1 MNSVV
6 AEKKFIQ
13 ERLGIPYENL
23 SQSYLRA
30 ETQLSNLSSYNF
42 YLQRGQVASP
52 LVTEKLLELNDQF
65 CITNF
70 RVSLRNITSATSGT
84 ITANEQL
91 DGQQYMFADPS
102 VFGLFTT
109 ANPAA
114 TAAQNAR
121 GLYNG
126 NISFIIDR
134 KQFLP
139 AFPMNAFYRVPTAQS
154 TNLTTAGT
162 TATPAATFTGNIGGV
177 NGYDNGLFGFYV
189 SEPTLIDGRQ
199 TLDISL
205 NVGSALSIV
214 VSPATTSFIYATF
227 EVRGYL
233 VVNSKS

>member
-6 AEKKFIQ
+6 SEKKFIQ

-42 YLQRGQVASP
+42 YVQRGQVAAP

-65 CITNF
+65 VITHF
-70 RVSLRNITSATSGT
+70 RISLRYIDPTTTAAPTAT
-84 ITANEQL
+84 EQL
-91 DGQQYMFADPS
+91 SAQQYLYADPT
-102 VFGLFTT
+102 VFQSTQ
-109 ANPAA
+109 ANAKSI
-114 TAAQNAR
+114 
-121 GLYNG
+121 YNG
-126 NISFIIDR
+126 NLSFIIDR

-139 AFPMNAFYRVPTAQS
+139 AFPTNAFYRVPNAQP
-154 TNLTTAGT
+154 NQLTTAGT
-162 TATPAATFTGNIGGV
+162 VATPAATFTGNTGGV

-205 NVGSALSIV
+205 NLGASVSI
-214 VSPATTSFIYATF
+214 ATIGTDPMVYATL
-227 EVRGYL
+227 ETRGYL

>member
-30 ETQLSNLSSYNF
+30 ETQLSNLSTYNF
-42 YLQRGQVASP
+42 YLQRGQVAAP
-52 LVTEKLLELNDQF
+52 LVTEQLLELNDQF
-65 CITNF
+65 VITHF
-70 RVSLRNITSATSGT
+70 RISLRNIDPSTTGVPTAT
-84 ITANEQL
+84 EQL
-91 DGQQYMFADPS
+91 NAQQYLYADPTA
-102 VFGLFTT
+102 FTSNA
-109 ANPAA
+109 ANAKSI
-114 TAAQNAR
+114 
-121 GLYNG
+121 YNG
-126 NISFIIDR
+126 NLSFIIDR

-139 AFPMNAFYRVPTAQS
+139 AFPVNAFYRVPNAQP
-154 TNLTTAGT
+154 NQLTTAGT
-162 TATPAATFTGNIGGV
+162 VASPAATFTGNTGGV

-205 NVGSALSIV
+205 NLGASVTIAAIGTD
-214 VSPATTSFIYATF
+214 PMIYATL
-227 EVRGYL
+227 ETRGYL

>member
-30 ETQLSNLSSYNF
+30 ETQLSNLSTYNF
-42 YLQRGQVASP
+42 YVQRGQVAAP
-52 LVTEKLLELNDQF
+52 LVTEQLLELNDQF
-65 CITNF
+65 VITHF
-70 RVSLRNITSATSGT
+70 RVSLRYIDPTTTATPTATEQLNAQQYLYADPTVFTSTSA
-84 ITANEQL
+84 
-91 DGQQYMFADPS
+91 
-102 VFGLFTT
+102 
-109 ANPAA
+109 
-114 TAAQNAR
+114 NAKSI
-121 GLYNG
+121 YNG
-126 NISFIIDR
+126 NLSFIIDR

-139 AFPMNAFYRVPTAQS
+139 SFPVNAFYRVPTTQS
-154 TNLTTAGT
+154 GAFLATAGT
-162 TATPAATFTGNIGGV
+162 TGTPAATFTGNTGV

-205 NVGSALSIV
+205 NLGASVSI
-214 VSPATTSFIYATF
+214 ATIGTDPMVYATL
-227 EVRGYL
+227 ETRGYL

>member
-6 AEKKFIQ
+6 SEKKFIQ

-42 YLQRGQVASP
+42 YVQRGQVAAP

-65 CITNF
+65 VITHF
-70 RVSLRNITSATSGT
+70 RISLRYIDPTTTGVPTAT
-84 ITANEQL
+84 EQL
-91 DGQQYMFADPS
+91 SAQQYLYADPT
-102 VFGLFTT
+102 VFQSTQ
-109 ANPAA
+109 ANAKSI
-114 TAAQNAR
+114 
-121 GLYNG
+121 YNG
-126 NISFIIDR
+126 NLSFIIDR

-139 AFPMNAFYRVPTAQS
+139 AFPTNAFYRVPNAQP
-154 TNLTTAGT
+154 NQLTTAGT
-162 TATPAATFTGNIGGV
+162 VGTPAATFTGNTGGV

-205 NVGSALSIV
+205 NLGASVSI
-214 VSPATTSFIYATF
+214 ATIGTDPMVYATL
-227 EVRGYL
+227 ETRGYL

>member
-30 ETQLSNLSSYNF
+30 ETQLSNLSTYNF
-42 YLQRGQVASP
+42 YVQRGQVAAP
-52 LVTEKLLELNDQF
+52 LVTEQLLELNDQF
-65 CITNF
+65 VITHF
-70 RVSLRNITSATSGT
+70 RVSLRYIDPTTTATPTATEQLSAQQYLYADPTVFTSTSA
-84 ITANEQL
+84 
-91 DGQQYMFADPS
+91 
-102 VFGLFTT
+102 
-109 ANPAA
+109 
-114 TAAQNAR
+114 NAKSI
-121 GLYNG
+121 YNG
-126 NISFIIDR
+126 NLSFIIDR

-139 AFPMNAFYRVPTAQS
+139 SFPVNAFYRVPTTQS
-154 TNLTTAGT
+154 GAFLATAGT
-162 TATPAATFTGNIGGV
+162 TGTPAATFTGNTGV

-205 NVGSALSIV
+205 NLGASVSIANIGTDPMV
-214 VSPATTSFIYATF
+214 YATL
-227 EVRGYL
+227 ETRGYL

>member
-42 YLQRGQVASP
+42 YVQRGQVAAP

-65 CITNF
+65 VITHF
-70 RVSLRNITSATSGT
+70 RISLRYIDPTTTGVPTAT
-84 ITANEQL
+84 EQL
-91 DGQQYMFADPS
+91 NAQQYLYADPT
-102 VFGLFTT
+102 VFSSTQ
-109 ANPAA
+109 ANAKSI
-114 TAAQNAR
+114 
-121 GLYNG
+121 YNG
-126 NISFIIDR
+126 NLSFIIDR

-139 AFPMNAFYRVPTAQS
+139 AFPTNAFYRVPNAQP
-154 TNLTTAGT
+154 NQLTTAGT
-162 TATPAATFTGNIGGV
+162 VATPAATFTGNTGGV

-205 NVGSALSIV
+205 NLGASVSI
-214 VSPATTSFIYATF
+214 ATIGTDPMVYATL
-227 EVRGYL
+227 ETRGYL

>member
-6 AEKKFIQ
+6 SEKKFIQ

-30 ETQLSNLSSYNF
+30 ETQLSNLSTYNF
-42 YLQRGQVASP
+42 YLQRGQVAAP
-52 LVTEKLLELNDQF
+52 LVTEQLLELNDQF
-65 CITNF
+65 IITHF
-70 RVSLRNITSATSGT
+70 RVTLRWIDPSTTAVPTAT
-84 ITANEQL
+84 EQL
-91 DGQQYMFADPS
+91 NAQQYLFADPT
-102 VFGLFTT
+102 VFTST
-109 ANPAA
+109 QANAKSI
-114 TAAQNAR
+114 
-121 GLYNG
+121 YNG

-139 AFPMNAFYRVPTAQS
+139 AFPVNAFYRVPTAQS

-162 TATPAATFTGNIGGV
+162 TGTPAATFTGNTGGV

-205 NVGSALSIV
+205 NLGASVSI
-214 VSPATTSFIYATF
+214 ATIGTDPMVYATF
-227 EVRGYL
+227 ETRGYL

>member
-6 AEKKFIQ
+6 SEKKFIQ

-30 ETQLSNLSSYNF
+30 ETQLSNLSTYNF
-42 YLQRGQVASP
+42 YVQRGQVAAP

-65 CITNF
+65 VITHF
-70 RVSLRNITSATSGT
+70 RISLRYIDPSTTGVPTAT
-84 ITANEQL
+84 EQL
-91 DGQQYMFADPS
+91 NAQQYLYADPT
-102 VFGLFTT
+102 VFSSTQ
-109 ANPAA
+109 ANAKA
-114 TAAQNAR
+114 I
-121 GLYNG
+121 YNG
-126 NISFIIDR
+126 NLSFIIDR

-139 AFPMNAFYRVPTAQS
+139 AFPTNAFYRVPNAQP
-154 TNLTTAGT
+154 NQLTTAGT
-162 TATPAATFTGNIGGV
+162 VASPVATFTGNTGGV

-205 NVGSALSIV
+205 NLGASVSI
-214 VSPATTSFIYATF
+214 ATIGTDPMVYATL
-227 EVRGYL
+227 ETRGYL

>member
-6 AEKKFIQ
+6 SEKKFIQ

-30 ETQLSNLSSYNF
+30 ETQLSNLSTYNF
-42 YLQRGQVASP
+42 FLQRGQVAAP
-52 LVTEKLLELNDQF
+52 LVTEQLLELNDQF
-65 CITNF
+65 VITHF
-70 RVSLRNITSATSGT
+70 RITLRFIDPSTTAAPTAT
-84 ITANEQL
+84 EQL
-91 DGQQYMFADPS
+91 NAQQYLFADPT
-102 VFGLFTT
+102 VFTST
-109 ANPAA
+109 QANAKSI
-114 TAAQNAR
+114 
-121 GLYNG
+121 YNG

-139 AFPMNAFYRVPTAQS
+139 AFPVNAFYRVPTAQS
-154 TNLTTAGT
+154 TNLTTGGT
-162 TATPAATFTGNIGGV
+162 TGTPAATFTGNTGGV

-205 NVGSALSIV
+205 NLGASVSI
-214 VSPATTSFIYATF
+214 ATIGTDPMVYATF
-227 EVRGYL
+227 ETRGYL

>member
-6 AEKKFIQ
+6 SEKKFIQ

-30 ETQLSNLSSYNF
+30 ETQLSNLSTYNF
-42 YLQRGQVASP
+42 YLQRGQVAAP
-52 LVTEKLLELNDQF
+52 LVTEQLLELNDQF
-65 CITNF
+65 IITHF
-70 RVSLRNITSATSGT
+70 RVTLRWIDPSTTAVPTAT
-84 ITANEQL
+84 EQL
-91 DGQQYMFADPS
+91 NAQQYLFADPT
-102 VFGLFTT
+102 VFTST
-109 ANPAA
+109 SANAKSI
-114 TAAQNAR
+114 
-121 GLYNG
+121 YNG

-139 AFPMNAFYRVPTAQS
+139 AFPVNAFYRVPTAQS

-162 TATPAATFTGNIGGV
+162 TGTPAATFTGNTGGV

-205 NVGSALSIV
+205 NLGASVSI
-214 VSPATTSFIYATF
+214 ATIGTDPMVYATF
-227 EVRGYL
+227 ETRGYL